1 MSCGLPSTIITCLGD
16 APAKRETGRPESL
29 RTKLIPRKWTPT
41 LLMLPLILWLL
52 GFAFFPMVYSLW
64 ISLHNAFI
72 ETLANPTWTGLG
84 NYQRLF
90 NDSKFIQ
97 SLFWSFRF
105 AVISVSIQMVIGIG
119 IAQLFNRR
127 IPGKGIGI
135 TALLLPMLIS
145 AALMGTMFRLLF
157 NEFVGPLAYLLQ
169 PITQGDALLS
179 AKWVNRTIIAADCIA
194 CTPFVFINAYSA
206 LQSVPEEILE
216 AADVDGANPLQ
227 KFLRITFPL
236 ILPIVGVTFLE
247 RLLAAFLIF
256 DLVLTLTGGGPGN
269 ITQSV
274 SVYIYRRAFG
284 RSNFG
289 LASAGAFTL
298 AILLIFPS
306 LALVRRIL
314 RSLR

>member
-1 MSCGLPSTIITCLGD
+1 MAGGLPTPKITCLSD
-16 APAKRETGRPESL
+16 APATRETGGPEPL
-29 RTKLIPRKWTPT
+29 RTKLIPRRWTPI

-52 GFAFFPMVYSLW
+52 GFAFLPIVYSLW

-72 ETLANPTWTGLG
+72 ETLNNPTWAGLG

-97 SLFWSFRF
+97 SMVWSFRF
-105 AVISVSIQMVIGIG
+105 AIISVSIQMVIGIG

-127 IPGKGIGI
+127 IPGKGIAI

-169 PITQGDALLS
+169 PITQGGALLS
-179 AKWVNRTIIAADCIA
+179 VKWVNRTIIAADCIA

-216 AADVDGANPLQ
+216 AADVDGANPVQ
-227 KFLRITFPL
+227 KFFRITFPL